1 MMFGQI
7 SENYGSITKISLIVI
22 INIEKIS
29 V

>member
-7 SENYGSITKISLIVI
+7 SENYGSITKTSLIVI